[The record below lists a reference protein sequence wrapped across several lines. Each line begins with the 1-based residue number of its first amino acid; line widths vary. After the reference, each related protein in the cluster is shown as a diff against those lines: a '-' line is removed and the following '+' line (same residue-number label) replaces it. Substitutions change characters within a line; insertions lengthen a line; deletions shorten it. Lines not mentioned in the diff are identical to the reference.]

1 MKKIVSICLVFLGLL
16 FGVTSN
22 GYAQQRTKI
31 ADGYYVV
38 NYGNV
43 SVIEDDNR
51 GMSIEIKVEKAGKN
65 SYGEQLYN
73 VLCENKTIKSV
84 AIGGLSKA
92 IQVALT
98 SAGIPIPS
106 WVTGPI
112 VAYVYESVCD
122 YYGNK

>member
-1 MKKIVSICLVFLGLL
+1 MGVS
-16 FGVTSN
+16 SS
-22 GYAQQRTKI
+22 YAQQRTKI

-51 GMSIEIKVEKAGKN
+51 GMSIEIKVEKAEKN

-112 VAYVYESVCD
+112 VAYVYESVCN
-122 YYGNK
+122 YYGDR